1 MKKLNNQKKLPV
13 DKNSNYLRVKKI
25 FKTIQGEGPYS
36 GRRAL
41 FIRLFGCNLQCPFCD
56 TDYTGNNY
64 KITVPPLLEH
74 VHSIWQEDELIV
86 ITGGEPF
93 RQPLVS
99 ELIDELSPNYII
111 QVETNGTLPIKFKK
125 YAEVVC
131 SPKTPTLHPEAIGYI
146 DHYKYVIEK
155 GKVSSLDGLPV
166 VALGLEHSGKVVAR
180 PPDGFMGNIY
190 VQPLD
195 TGVPTLNRRN
205 LEECVRIAQDYG
217 YIIQQQLH
225 KQIGVE

>member
-1 MKKLNNQKKLPV
+1 MRKLNNQKKLPV
-13 DKNSNYLRVKKI
+13 DKSYNYLRVKKI

-64 KITVPPLLEH
+64 KIAVPPLLEH
-74 VHSIWQEDELIV
+74 IRSIWDEDELIV

-93 RQPLVS
+93 RQTLVW
-99 ELIDELSPNYII
+99 ELIDELSPNYMVQI
-111 QVETNGTLPIKFKK
+111 ETNGTLPIKLRR
-125 YAEVVC
+125 YASIVC
-131 SPKTPTLHPEAIGYI
+131 SPKTPTLHPGAVDYI

-155 GKVSSLDGLPV
+155 GRVSNVDGLPT
-166 VALGLEHSGKVVAR
+166 VALGLEHSGEVVAR
-180 PPDGFMGNIY
+180 PPDNHRGNVYI
-190 VQPLD
+190 QPLD

-205 LEECVRIAQDYG
+205 LEECVRIAQEYG